1 MQGEVMKEDKEKKDR
16 MKEVEEILKSESA
29 EVRTFIRFHEKLIVS
44 VLCIAWAFFQLA
56 IASFL
61 ILDSIAIR
69 AIHLAFA
76 LAIVYLSVPMIRR
89 PLKAKFLKPLCETEG
104 IPWIDYILAVLAA
117 ISALYLWLDW
127 EGIAMRAGLPITR
140 DIIFGIAVI
149 IFLLEGT
156 RRAIGPALPIVVII
170 FTIYSFFG
178 PYMPG
183 IFAYKGVNLNRYLS
197 QISLSTEGI
206 YGIPLDVSATV
217 VYLFVLLGAMLERAG
232 AGKFFLDLAIS
243 LLGRYTGGPAKAAVF
258 SSGLTGLVS
267 GSSIANVVTTGT
279 FTIPLMKKVGYPP
292 EKAGAVEVAASTNG
306 QLMPPIMG
314 AAAFIIAEYVNVP
327 YIKVVKAAVIPAV
340 ASYFALFYITHLE
353 AVKLGLKGLP
363 KEELPDWKA
372 TLKEGFHYIIP
383 LTVLVWELI
392 VMRHSTNL
400 SAFRS
405 ILVLIA
411 VIVYQE
417 IRNALRAN
425 SNFVEGIKN
434 GVKLTVEGFISGS
447 KAMVP
452 VALACASA
460 GIVVGIVNMGIGG
473 MVTEIVETL
482 AMGNLFLLLV
492 ITAIASL
499 ILGMGLPTT
508 ATYIVMASLTAP
520 IIVKLG
526 PPLGLVIPLMAAHLF
541 CFYFGILADDTP
553 PVGLAAYAAAAIAD
567 SDPIKTGIQG
577 FIYDLRTAL
586 IPFMFVFNPDLILH
600 NINSWPLAILIF
612 VMCVFG
618 CFAFANFTQGWF
630 VTKMQIWEFP
640 LMFAISILFFDP
652 NVINEIL
659 HLHYNRF
666 VLYIIPCV
674 LYGAL
679 YMLHKAR
686 AKKAAVAA

>member
-1 MQGEVMKEDKEKKDR
+1 MENKREKSR
-16 MKEVEEILKSESA
+16 V
-29 EVRTFIRFHEKLIVS
+29 FIGSYEKFVFS
-44 VLCIAWAFFQLA
+44 FLCIAWALFQLA
-56 IASFL
+56 IASVI
-61 ILDSIAIR
+61 ILDSITVR

-76 LAIVYLSVPMIRR
+76 LSITYLSVPAVKR
-89 PLKAKFLKPLCETEG
+89 PLKSRFLKLLHETKG
-104 IPWIDYILAVLAA
+104 IPWIDYVLAVLAA

-140 DIIFGIAVI
+140 DIIFGIALI
-149 IFLLEGT
+149 MFLLEGT
-156 RRAIGPALPIVVII
+156 RRAIGPALPIVVIV
-170 FTIYSFFG
+170 FTLYSFFG

-206 YGIPLDVSATV
+206 YGIPLHVSATV

-232 AGKFFLDLAIS
+232 AGKFFLDLAIA
-243 LLGRYTGGPAKAAVF
+243 LLGRFTGGPAKAAVF
-258 SSGLTGLVS
+258 ASGLTGLVS

-314 AAAFIIAEYVNVP
+314 AAAFIIAEYVNVS
-327 YIKVVKAAVIPAV
+327 YIEVVKAAVIPAV

-353 AVKLGLKGLP
+353 AVKLGLKDLS
-363 KEELPDWKA
+363 KKELPDWKV

-383 LTVLVWELI
+383 LLVLVWELI
-392 VMRHSTNL
+392 VMRHSTDL

-405 ILVLIA
+405 ILVLI
-411 VIVYQE
+411 VIIFYQE
-417 IRNALRAN
+417 IKNAFKGNRKFMGGIRN
-425 SNFVEGIKN
+425 GIK
-434 GVKLTVEGFISGS
+434 LTMEGFISGS
-447 KAMVP
+447 KSMVP

-473 MVTEIVETL
+473 MITEIVETL

-492 ITAIASL
+492 ITAVASL

-526 PPLGLVIPLMAAHLF
+526 PPLGLIIPLMAAHLF

-553 PVGLAAYAAAAIAD
+553 PVGLAAYAAAAIAG

-586 IPFMFVFNPDLILH
+586 IPFMFVFNPDLILY
-600 NINSWPLAILIF
+600 NINNWFLAVLIF
-612 VMCVFG
+612 VMCVLG
-618 CFAFANFTQGWF
+618 CFAFANLTQGWF
-630 VTKMQIWEFP
+630 VTKMSIWEYP
-640 LMFAISILFFDP
+640 LMFVVAVLFFDP
-652 NVINEIL
+652 NSINEIF
-659 HLHYNRF
+659 HLNYNRF
-666 VLYIIPCV
+666 VLYIIPSL
-674 LYGAL
+674 LYGSL
-679 YMLHKAR
+679 YMLHKFR
-686 AKKAAVAA
+686 KRKLNLRSL